1 MTEERTEEQIEQFFD
16 LQKEIAFTGLRIQKA
31 FKADPEGNQD
41 IVDAWGHLLNMHIA
55 ECELKLEGERFKD
68 GTLPNTINRALL
80 ETKRDA
86 HKAALETLK
95 KKHAQTLLEDNGIEC
110 ANPLCDERF
119 IPDKRRKYHSKK
131 CQKRAATNRYN
142 AKKRVMLDSGGS
154 LGAAQEEL

>member
-16 LQKEIAFTGLRIQKA
+16 LQKEIAITGLRIQKA

-80 ETKRDA
+80 EAKRDE
-86 HKAALETLK
+86 HKAALKTLQE
-95 KKHAQTLLEDNGIEC
+95 KHEQTLLEENGIEC
-110 ANPLCDERF
+110 ANPLCNERF
-119 IPDKRRKYHSKK
+119 IPGRRRKYHSKK
-131 CQKRAATNRYN
+131 CQKRAAANRYAQKKK
-142 AKKRVMLDSGGS
+142 AKQKGMGGV
-154 LGAAQEEL
+154 